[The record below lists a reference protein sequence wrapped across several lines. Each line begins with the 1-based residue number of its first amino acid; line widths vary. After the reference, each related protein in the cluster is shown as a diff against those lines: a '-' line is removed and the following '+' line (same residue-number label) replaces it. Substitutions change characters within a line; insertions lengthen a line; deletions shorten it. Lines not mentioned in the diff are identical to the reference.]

1 MANALYGPGA
11 SNKSDYSSLFGG
23 SRKFTP
29 FVIDADSL
37 HQLATSH
44 NKNLRKELL
53 DFRDKRDKFLIKRL
67 DYLKPFL
74 PTKVGT
80 VAGESP
86 HTRAL
91 IDLLFM

>member
-1 MANALYGPGA
+1 M
-11 SNKSDYSSLFGG
+11 
-23 SRKFTP
+23 
-29 FVIDADSL
+29 IDVDSL

-74 PTKVGT
+74 PTKVRYL
-80 VAGESP
+80 ASESRP
-86 HTRAL
+86 HVC
-91 IDLLFM
+91 